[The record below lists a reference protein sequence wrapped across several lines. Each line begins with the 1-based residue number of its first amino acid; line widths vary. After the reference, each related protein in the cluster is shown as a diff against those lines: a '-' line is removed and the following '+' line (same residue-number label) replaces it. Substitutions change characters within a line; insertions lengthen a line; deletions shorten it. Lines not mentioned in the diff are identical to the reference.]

1 MNLVLISVD
10 RFDTSDSIT
19 GSPREMM
26 NSKNLIVSS
35 VQDDF
40 GEFSTIGCVKASAT
54 KESSFNTTGLTNPF
68 VSNEQII
75 QKNSRIAG

>member
-1 MNLVLISVD
+1 MD

-19 GSPREMM
+19 GSPQEMM

-40 GEFSTIGCVKASAT
+40 GEFFTIGYVKASAT
-54 KESSFNTTGLTNPF
+54 KESSFNMNGLTNRF
-68 VSNEQII
+68 VSNEQKNQKI
-75 QKNSRIAG
+75 QELLDSR

>member
-1 MNLVLISVD
+1 MD

-19 GSPREMM
+19 GSPRDMM

-40 GEFSTIGCVKASAT
+40 SEFSTIGCVNASAT
-54 KESSFNTTGLTNPF
+54 KESVFNMTGLTNPF
-68 VSNEQII
+68 VSNEQINQKI
-75 QKNSRIAG
+75 QELLD

>member
-40 GEFSTIGCVKASAT
+40 GEFSTIGCVKASET
-54 KESSFNTTGLTNPF
+54 KESSFNMAGITNPF
-68 VSNEQII
+68 VSNEQKNQKI
-75 QKNSRIAG
+75 QELLD

>member
-1 MNLVLISVD
+1 MD

-40 GEFSTIGCVKASAT
+40 GEFSTIGCVKASTT
-54 KESSFNTTGLTNPF
+54 KESAFNMTGLTNPF
-68 VSNEQII
+68 VSNEQKNQKI
-75 QKNSRIAG
+75 QESLDSR